1 MVEDISAQFIS
12 MKTLI
17 QYRKLVW
24 STFLEVLATLLTLWT
39 VVELCIDEISIC
51 CKISVA
57 IGVVILSVIIALC
70 KIMHHPESKELEINN
85 RTKLIIEK
93 GDIFDVSKNSACVIP
108 VNDYF
113 DTHLGNGIINS
124 STIHGKFLKRFEGR
138 IPQLRKD
145 IDAQLA
151 KIQPL
156 PVDRTRTQ
164 VPGLPQKR
172 YPLGTYIRIFDD
184 EQVFIL
190 VAASRFNKDEHPEV
204 VAEEYPEMVRKMYKG
219 IENLH
224 DGRTVYLPLIGSGL
238 SGYGLTNMQMLNT
251 LVQAAYNADKLAITE
266 GIRIRIYTDN
276 DWKSLNLNVIEYL
289 FDRWKTL
296 K

>member
-1 MVEDISAQFIS
+1 MN
-12 MKTLI
+12 TLI

-39 VVELCIDEISIC
+39 VVELCLDEISLC
-51 CKISVA
+51 WKISVA
-57 IGVVILSVIIALC
+57 AGVVVLSAIIALC
-70 KIMHHPESKELEINN
+70 RILHHPKSKELEINN
-85 RTKLIIEK
+85 RTRLIIEK

-145 IDAQLA
+145 IDTQLA

-164 VPGLPQKR
+164 VPGLPQKK

-204 VAEEYPEMVRKMYKG
+204 AAEEYPEMVRKMYKG